1 MEVLERPD
9 HVLPGLRIGRGGE
22 RGYRE
27 RGVPA
32 RRAMGAGGSDGPA
45 VHRGLELRRDVNDNV
60 EAGAALKREARQAAD
75 GGGRVAGWPARRR
88 KDTGKDDVKKA
99 GNRE

>member
-1 MEVLERPD
+1 MEILERPD
-9 HVLPGLRIGRGGE
+9 HVLPGLRVGRGGE
-22 RGYRE
+22 RGHRK
-27 RGVPA
+27 RGVPP
-32 RRAMGAGGSDGPA
+32 RSSVGVGGSDGPA
-45 VHRGLELRRDVNDNV
+45 FHRGLELRRDVNDNV